1 MIEVAE
7 NTKNKVSE
15 TVIRRLPKYHRYLS
29 ELHEK
34 GEDRISS
41 QELSDLTGFT
51 ASQIRQ
57 DLNNFGGFGQ
67 QGYGYKVTV
76 LKSELENILGI
87 STVYKTVIIGS
98 GRLGSVISNY
108 RGFLESGFEI
118 VAMFDRD
125 ERVVGTHI
133 GEHKVKSVARLEEFL
148 KKHPEVSVA
157 ILTLPKIGAQAVAD
171 RLVAAGI
178 RGIWNFA
185 PEDLEAPEDV
195 IVENIRL
202 TDSLLTLSYYLTE
215 QDR

>member
-1 MIEVAE
+1 MA
-7 NTKNKVSE
+7 NNKNKVSE

-67 QGYGYKVTV
+67 QGYGYKVAV
-76 LKSELENILGI
+76 LKAELENILGI
-87 STVYKTVIIGS
+87 STVYKTIIIGS

-108 RGFLESGFEI
+108 KGFRDSGFEV

-125 ERVVGTHI
+125 EHVIGTSVGKHV
-133 GEHKVKSVARLEEFL
+133 VKSVDELEDFL
-148 KKHPEVSVA
+148 NEHDEVSVA
-157 ILTLPKIGAQAVAD
+157 ILTVPKEGAQSIAE
-171 RLVAAGI
+171 RLAECGI
-178 RGIWNFA
+178 RGICNFA
-185 PEDLEAPEDV
+185 PEDLEELDHV

-215 QDR
+215 EDR

>member
-1 MIEVAE
+1 MA
-7 NTKNKVSE
+7 NNKNKVSE

-67 QGYGYKVTV
+67 QGYGYKVAV
-76 LKSELENILGI
+76 LKAELENILGI
-87 STVYKTVIIGS
+87 STIYKTIIIGS
-98 GRLGSVISNY
+98 GRLGSVVSNY
-108 RGFLESGFEI
+108 KGFRDSGFEV

-125 ERVVGTHI
+125 EHVIGTSVGKHV
-133 GEHKVKSVARLEEFL
+133 VKSVDELEDFL
-148 KKHPEVSVA
+148 KEHVEVSVA
-157 ILTLPKIGAQAVAD
+157 ILTVPKEGAQSIAE
-171 RLVAAGI
+171 RLAECGI

-185 PEDLEAPEDV
+185 PEDLEELDHV

-215 QDR
+215 EDR

>member
-1 MIEVAE
+1 MR
-7 NTKNKVSE
+7 KGKVSE

-29 ELHEK
+29 ELHSR

-67 QGYGYKVTV
+67 QGYGYKVAV

-87 STVYKTVIIGS
+87 PTIYKTILIGS

-108 RGFLESGFEI
+108 KGFLDSGFEI
-118 VAMFDRD
+118 VAMFDKD
-125 ERVVGTHI
+125 ERVIGTSVGHHVVRPVDELEQFMKEH
-133 GEHKVKSVARLEEFL
+133 GEVE
-148 KKHPEVSVA
+148 VA
-157 ILTLPKIGAQAVAD
+157 ILTVPKEGAQAIAD
-171 RLVAAGI
+171 RLVDAGI

-215 QDR
+215 GNR

>member
-1 MIEVAE
+1 MA
-7 NTKNKVSE
+7 NNKNKVSE

-67 QGYGYKVTV
+67 QGYGYKVAV
-76 LKSELENILGI
+76 LKAELENILGI
-87 STVYKTVIIGS
+87 STIYKTIIIGS
-98 GRLGSVISNY
+98 GRLGSVVSNY
-108 RGFLESGFEI
+108 KGFRDSGFEV

-125 ERVVGTHI
+125 EHVIGTSVGKHV
-133 GEHKVKSVARLEEFL
+133 VKSVDELEDFL
-148 KKHPEVSVA
+148 NEHEEVSVA
-157 ILTLPKIGAQAVAD
+157 ILTVPKEGAQSIAE
-171 RLVAAGI
+171 RLAEYGI

-185 PEDLEAPEDV
+185 PEDLEELDHV

-215 QDR
+215 EDR

>member
-1 MIEVAE
+1 MAMR
-7 NTKNKVSE
+7 KGKVSE
-15 TVIRRLPKYHRYLS
+15 TVIRRLPKYYRYLI
-29 ELHEK
+29 ELDDR

-41 QELSDLTGFT
+41 QELSELTGFT

-67 QGYGYKVTV
+67 QGYGYKVAV

-87 STVYKTVIIGS
+87 PTIYKTILIGA
-98 GRLGSVISNY
+98 GRLGTVICNY
-108 RGFLESGFEI
+108 EGFMDSGFEI

-125 ERVVGTHI
+125 ERVIGTTVGNQ
-133 GEHKVKSVARLEEFL
+133 VVRSVDELEQFMKDHE
-148 KKHPEVSVA
+148 EVEVA
-157 ILTLPKIGAQAVAD
+157 ILTVPKEGAQAIAD
-171 RLVAAGI
+171 RLVEAGI

-185 PEDLEAPEDV
+185 PEDLEAPEGV

-215 QDR
+215 RDR

>member
-1 MIEVAE
+1 MA
-7 NTKNKVSE
+7 NNKNKVSE

-67 QGYGYKVTV
+67 QGYGYKVAV
-76 LKSELENILGI
+76 LKAELESILGI
-87 STVYKTVIIGS
+87 STIYKTIIIGS

-108 RGFLESGFEI
+108 KGFRDSGFEV

-125 ERVVGTHI
+125 EHVIGTSVGKHV
-133 GEHKVKSVARLEEFL
+133 VKSVDELEDFL
-148 KKHPEVSVA
+148 KEHSEVSVA
-157 ILTLPKIGAQAVAD
+157 ILTVPKEGAQSIAE
-171 RLVAAGI
+171 RLAECGI

-185 PEDLEAPEDV
+185 PEDLEELDHV

-215 QDR
+215 EDR